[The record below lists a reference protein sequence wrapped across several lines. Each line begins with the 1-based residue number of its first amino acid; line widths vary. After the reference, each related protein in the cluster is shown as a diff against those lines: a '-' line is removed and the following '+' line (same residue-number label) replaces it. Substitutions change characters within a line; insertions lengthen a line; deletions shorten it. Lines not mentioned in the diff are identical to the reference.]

1 MLAAMRGKLPRTVI
15 KAAKPSVVCGLIEL
29 QLENGNVA
37 FTDKS
42 GRYFIMGLMM
52 DTATG
57 RFVSH
62 PSLNTESLEPSQ

>member
-1 MLAAMRGKLPRTVI
+1 MLATVRGKLPRTHI
-15 KAAKPSVVCGLIEL
+15 RSARPSPMCGLVEL

-42 GRYFIMGLMM
+42 ARYFIMGLML

-62 PSLNTESLEPSQ
+62 SVPSTDSQELSQ